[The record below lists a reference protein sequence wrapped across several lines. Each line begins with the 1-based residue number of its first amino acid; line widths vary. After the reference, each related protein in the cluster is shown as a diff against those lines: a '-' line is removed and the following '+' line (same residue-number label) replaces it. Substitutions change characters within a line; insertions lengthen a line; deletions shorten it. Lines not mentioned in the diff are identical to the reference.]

1 MPIPLRGDRAARGTK
16 AYPNLH
22 ANDVEDAVPTI
33 HNPSPVGVTGFGP
46 VSDGAKWVA
55 IDIATQAELDAHAA
69 LPDIHHDHVTLGTG
83 SDPALVLV
91 DQELV
96 LADVLT
102 PAEHT
107 AIGNSAPHHT
117 AVTVTDTT
125 TIDLTL
131 TGQALSAAVL
141 PAGLNP
147 KDMSSGVAA
156 NLQVPT
162 ANGVGG
168 IAWATQ
174 VGSGSSLNLDG
185 GEPGSNYG
193 GIAPLDAGGI

>member
-1 MPIPLRGDRAARGTK
+1 
-16 AYPNLH
+16 
-22 ANDVEDAVPTI
+22 
-33 HNPSPVGVTGFGP
+33 
-46 VSDGAKWVA
+46 
-55 IDIATQAELDAHAA
+55 
-69 LPDIHHDHVTLGTG
+69 
-83 SDPALVLV
+83 VLV